1 MDKYSVFIQWSEED
15 NAFVATVPELPG
27 LSALGATPDKATK
40 ELSTARMLFLNAFK
54 EKKQSLPEPQLL
66 QDYSGQLRLRLPKF
80 LHANLTNGAR
90 REGISLNTYIV
101 SLLSEKNALQEL
113 KNDIRQLKNEVAQ
126 LRTTTV
132 AFVGASNSGAIGI
145 AVAAG
150 HTIGA
155 IKDTS
160 SGMSLVNAWL
170 DTPPKAISLLKA

>member
-80 LHANLTNGAR
+80 LTCEPNQWG
-90 REGISLNTYIV
+90 
-101 SLLSEKNALQEL
+101 
-113 KNDIRQLKNEVAQ
+113 
-126 LRTTTV
+126 
-132 AFVGASNSGAIGI
+132 
-145 AVAAG
+145 
-150 HTIGA
+150 
-155 IKDTS
+155 
-160 SGMSLVNAWL
+160 
-170 DTPPKAISLLKA
+170 